1 MDSKTYQN
9 LAPRT
14 NNPDIR
20 KIAERL
26 LGTDESHIPHDGALE
41 VITSE
46 KDAKKKID
54 LLHAAMGLVTESGE
68 FMDMLKKHL
77 FYGKPLDEVNLL
89 EEIGDA
95 SWYLAIALN
104 ALGSS
109 FEEVMARNI
118 EKLQARYPD
127 KFTEQAALVRNL
139 DKEREILEK

>member
-1 MDSKTYQN
+1 MDSKTYQK

-26 LGTDESHIPHDGALE
+26 LGTDESYTPHDGALE
-41 VITSE
+41 VVTSE
-46 KDAKKKID
+46 EDAKKKID

>member
-1 MDSKTYQN
+1 MDSKTYQR

-14 NNPDIR
+14 NNPDIT

-26 LGTDESHIPHDGALE
+26 LGTDESYRPHDGALE
-41 VITSE
+41 VVTSD
-46 KDAKKKID
+46 KDAKKTID
-54 LLHAAMGLVTESGE
+54 LLHAAIGMVTESGE

-77 FYGKPLDEVNLL
+77 FYGKPLDEVNLN
-89 EEIGDA
+89 EELGDQI
-95 SWYLAIALN
+95 WYIAIALN

-127 KFTEQAALVRNL
+127 KFTERSALVRNL
-139 DKEREILEK
+139 GKEREILEK